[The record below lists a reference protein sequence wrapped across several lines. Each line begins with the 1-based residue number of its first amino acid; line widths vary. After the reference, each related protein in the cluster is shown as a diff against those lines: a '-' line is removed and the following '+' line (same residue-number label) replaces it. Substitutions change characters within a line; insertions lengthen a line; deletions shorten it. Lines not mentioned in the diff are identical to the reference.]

1 MDSLDVMQANQSLID
16 RDAYLNYYYCTLDD
30 AVKSIDELFHKEY
43 IRIKQIVDML
53 KAQDDDDHT
62 PPMIPQV
69 YLVAP
74 FGSKIFLPVAYFE
87 LLKLRSVNPEM
98 ISVEI
103 ANVKG
108 FQYTSTYSLGGDGG
122 KNGAESIAL
131 TCIEINGGIIK
142 NVVAD
147 G

>member
-1 MDSLDVMQANQSLID
+1 
-16 RDAYLNYYYCTLDD
+16 
-30 AVKSIDELFHKEY
+30 
-43 IRIKQIVDML
+43 
-53 KAQDDDDHT
+53 
-62 PPMIPQV
+62 MIPQV